1 MCMEVSVGIGC
12 HTGVLFPARSLWEF
26 FFQLFQ
32 SDFFLPHTWELN
44 YFCSMCALMLCLW
57 GVQTYSK
64 CGLNYDRIWTL
75 NLHYCHARNIMAS
88 KRLKICVPWKYN
100 NNKEGN
106 NINTYLLYL
115 ISIPNYCEF

>member
-1 MCMEVSVGIGC
+1 ML
-12 HTGVLFPARSLWEF
+12 VLVAILGYCFLPGHYGNSSSSCFNRT
-26 FFQLFQ
+26 
-32 SDFFLPHTWELN
+32 FFLPHTWELN